1 MGNTVTYVSAGK
13 PKIGGAVFRAP
24 VGTPLPTS
32 ATASLNGAFVG
43 LGFVSSD
50 GVTNGS
56 GITSNAIRSWGGE
69 TVLTTQESRDDTFAM
84 KLIESLNAEVLKAFH
99 GDGNVSGT
107 LLSGI
112 TVAADG
118 SELGEHSYV
127 IDMLM
132 RNGALKRIVIPSA
145 AVSATGN
152 VVYKDNDV
160 VAYPLTLSGH
170 PDASGKTHYEYIQA
184 ASLATVT
191 LSASTATVAHGS
203 TTSLTA
209 TTSPA
214 GGTVKW
220 FSSDTDIATVTGGT
234 ITGIA
239 AGTATITAKVVETG
253 ATADAVVTV
262 T

>member
-1 MGNTVTYVSAGK
+1 MSNNATYVSAGK

-32 ATASLNGAFVG
+32 ATAALNSAFVG
-43 LGFVSSD
+43 MGYVSSD

-56 GITSNAIRSWGGE
+56 GITTNAIKSWGGD
-69 TVLTTQESRDDTFAM
+69 TVFNTLEGRDDTFAM
-84 KLIESLNAEVLKAFH
+84 NLIESLNPEVLKAFF

-118 SELGEHSYV
+118 SDLGEHAYV

-132 RNGALKRIVIPSA
+132 RDGALKRIVIPSA
-145 AVSATGN
+145 GVSETGD
-152 VVYKDNDV
+152 VTYKDDDV

-170 PDASGKTHYEYIQA
+170 PDASGKTHYEYIQS

-191 LSASTATVAHGS
+191 LSASTASVAHGS

-209 TTSPA
+209 TTSPS

-220 FSSDTDIATVTGGT
+220 FSSDTDVATVTGGT
-234 ITGIA
+234 ITGVA